1 MLKLL
6 NIQRDLKAPKS
17 QYNPFGKYPFRSC
30 EDILEA
36 VKPLCVKEL
45 AALILSDKVVQVGE
59 RYYIEATAT
68 LYDAETGKEIAH
80 ATASA
85 REEQDKKGMD
95 ASQVSGSSSS
105 YARKYALNG
114 LFDIDD
120 TKDADAQGVQ
130 TRETGQNPTKN
141 EPSTIQPRAQKEAKN
156 GEEMTLE
163 QAEQI
168 EITVSDVTKKLK
180 DVSTLW
186 LERNVEKVSDPNIK
200 KAMTMIIHD
209 RYLREMNES
218 GEDPFE

>member
-17 QYNPFGKYPFRSC
+17 QYNSFGKYPFRSC

-36 VKPLCVKEL
+36 VKPLCVREL
-45 AALILSDKVVQVGE
+45 AVLILSDKVVQVGE

-120 TKDADAQGVQ
+120 TKDADAQGGQ

-141 EPSTIQPRAQKEAKN
+141 ERSTIQPRAQKEAKN

>member
-17 QYNPFGKYPFRSC
+17 QYNSFGKYPFRSC

-45 AALILSDKVVQVGE
+45 AVLILSDKVVQVGE

-130 TRETGQNPTKN
+130 ARETGQNPTKN
-141 EPSTIQPRAQKEAKN
+141 ERSTIQPKPQKEAKN
-156 GEEMTLE
+156 GGEMTLE

-186 LERNVEKVSDPNIK
+186 LERNAEKVSDPNIK